1 MVLTNAELSAENLSN
16 QRIQGDATVQLK
28 GKLMGTGDTQVWAQF
43 RPKTESGDMDL
54 TVQVEDTAMA
64 SLSDVARAYGK
75 FDVAAGAFSMYA
87 DLRVRDGTIDG
98 YIKPVVRGLETSR
111 EAPTSFREKLY
122 EGLVDVSAKVLKNRP
137 RREIATVMDVSGRVD
152 QPQIRTW
159 QVVRGLLRNAFI
171 KAVYPGFEQDEGPTT
186 KLKPAPAIR

>member
-1 MVLTNAELSAENLSN
+1 
-16 QRIQGDATVQLK
+16 
-28 GKLMGTGDTQVWAQF
+28 
-43 RPKTESGDMDL
+43 
-54 TVQVEDTAMA
+54 MA

-111 EAPTSFREKLY
+111 EAPASFREKLY
-122 EGLVDVSAKVLKNRP
+122 EGLVGVSAK
-137 RREIATVMDVSGRVD
+137 M
-152 QPQIRTW
+152 
-159 QVVRGLLRNAFI
+159 NAE
-171 KAVYPGFEQDEGPTT
+171 PP